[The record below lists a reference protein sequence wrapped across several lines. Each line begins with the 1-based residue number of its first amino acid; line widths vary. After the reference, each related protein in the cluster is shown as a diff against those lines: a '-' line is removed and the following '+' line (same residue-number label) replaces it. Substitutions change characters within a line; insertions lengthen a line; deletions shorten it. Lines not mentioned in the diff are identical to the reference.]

1 VYSFLIETVWEKR
14 RVNWGSRDNPPP
26 LYHPTTLPY
35 SPLLFLI
42 VLRHLARVSAHGPTY
57 ARARDQPIP
66 DPMDDGYNINKS
78 SPEDGIR
85 NQKEKRDAFLAV

>member
-26 LYHPTTLPY
+26 YHPTTLPY

>member
-1 VYSFLIETVWEKR
+1 MCVFLPHRNCVGKKEGELGFQR
-14 RVNWGSRDNPPP
+14 QSP
-26 LYHPTTLPY
+26 PTTLPY

-85 NQKEKRDAFLAV
+85 NQKEKRDACLAV